1 MSLLPYRWEGD
12 GFSPLRPRL
21 SDKELVVGGTYWI
34 DPEKGRSEASHRQEF
49 AWLRE
54 AWLSLPDALADRFP
68 TPTHLRKAA
77 LIEGGFFDETLIDAG
92 TNAAALRVA
101 AHLRHKDEFA
111 HVVVRGAFVVER
123 TAKSQKKR
131 EMGGETFEASKRA
144 ILEIIG
150 AMIGVPADT
159 LARQTEAA

>member
-1 MSLLPYRWEGD
+1 M
-12 GFSPLRPRL
+12 
-21 SDKELVVGGTYWI
+21 
-34 DPEKGRSEASHRQEF
+34 
-49 AWLRE
+49 RE

-68 TPTHLRKAA
+68 TPTQLRKAA

-123 TAKSQKKR
+123 IAKSQKKR

-144 ILEIIG
+144 VLEIVG